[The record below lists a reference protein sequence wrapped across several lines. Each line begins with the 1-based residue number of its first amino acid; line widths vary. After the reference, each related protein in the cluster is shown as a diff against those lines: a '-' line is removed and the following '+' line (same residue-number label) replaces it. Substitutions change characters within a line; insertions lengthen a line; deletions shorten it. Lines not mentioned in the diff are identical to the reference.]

1 MSVKVRKM
9 GAIRRMG
16 EEALREGGGILDD
29 IGQEIE
35 GIYWEW
41 KVLN

>member
-1 MSVKVRKM
+1 M

-16 EEALREGGGILDD
+16 EEALREGGILDD
-29 IGQEIE
+29 IGKETE

-41 KVLN
+41 KVLNWERVRV